1 MQQLKINLKN
11 KKNILIF
18 FKKYIFLKVTITT
31 IKCILSLE

>member
-18 FKKYIFLKVTITT
+18 LKKYIFLKVTITT